1 MSDMD
6 LKQEVDRLFDLLNE
20 ICEKA
25 CESKKIDALSDMHL
39 KDILFI
45 YHKDVGQMMFY
56 NGVWHTDEPPNLEG
70 LKLPLIRETICSLIK
85 ENKITLF
92 DIEKMMFTG
101 V

>member
-1 MSDMD
+1 MD
-6 LKQEVDRLFDLLNE
+6 LKQEVDRLFNLFNE

-25 CESKKIDALSDMHL
+25 CESRYVDALSDMHL
-39 KDILFI
+39 NDILFI

-56 NGVWHTDEPPNLEG
+56 NGLWHTDEYPDHDG

-92 DIEKMMFTG
+92 DIEKMIFTG